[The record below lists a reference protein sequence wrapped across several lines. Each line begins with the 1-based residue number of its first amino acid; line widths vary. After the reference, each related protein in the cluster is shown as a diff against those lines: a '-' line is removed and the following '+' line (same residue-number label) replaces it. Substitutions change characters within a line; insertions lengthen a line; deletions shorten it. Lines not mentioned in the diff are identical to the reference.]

1 MSAADLVELVRQ
13 ALLVAFYLALPP
25 VAAAALAGFATGVL
39 QSTTGQSDTAVSTAP
54 RLLAALLAVIIFGM
68 WMVSLAAGFWH
79 RLWSSLPQMIG

>member
-1 MSAADLVELVRQ
+1 MGLY
-13 ALLVAFYLALPP
+13 VAIPP